1 YVLLTTLLFPDSPLR
16 ASLALAGCYL
26 LGAVAGLASAWLVR
40 KTLLK
45 GRSRPMVLELP
56 PYRLPSIRS
65 AALSTWD
72 RAIVFLKNAGTVI
85 LAICVVMWWLSAYPV
100 AATPPEAETLRAEAS
115 LIETSAAS
123 AEAAA
128 EAAAPLW
135 AEADALEARAQQEG
149 SFAGRL
155 GRIAQPLFAPI
166 GYDAN
171 LTVAVLTSFL
181 AREVFVST
189 MAVLTGADDP
199 DDGEGVVEAVKQ
211 STRPDGSP
219 VFTTATSASLLVF
232 FVLAMQCLPTLAV
245 TRRETGG
252 WRWAGLQLAWMT
264 AVAYAGAFIA
274 YHGLQWAGFA

>member
-1 YVLLTTLLFPDSPLR
+1 
-16 ASLALAGCYL
+16 
-26 LGAVAGLASAWLVR
+26 
-40 KTLLK
+40 
-45 GRSRPMVLELP
+45 M
-56 PYRLPSIRS
+56 
-65 AALSTWD
+65 
-72 RAIVFLKNAGTVI
+72 
-85 LAICVVMWWLSAYPV
+85 
-100 AATPPEAETLRAEAS
+100 
-115 LIETSAAS
+115 
-123 AEAAA
+123 
-128 EAAAPLW
+128 
-135 AEADALEARAQQEG
+135 
-149 SFAGRL
+149 L
-155 GRIAQPLFAPI
+155 GRTMQPVFAPI

-199 DDGEGVVEAVKQ
+199 DDGEGVVEAVKR

-252 WRWAGLQLAWMT
+252 WRWAGLQLVWMT
-264 AVAYAGAFIA
+264 AIAYAGAFIA